1 MNKKSAIV
9 TAGGLVTSF
18 VAGVAAVSFNWGL
31 GRSTTTQA
39 AAAVPKKTVPVKPII
54 KHRTITVH
62 KKSPAPAGAPAQA
75 PRTVFVPPPA
85 AASTTPPV
93 TSTSGSHG
101 AGGDDGHESG
111 DGGGGD
117 D

>member
-9 TAGGLVTSF
+9 TASGLVTSF

-31 GRSTTTQA
+31 GHSTATQA
-39 AAAVPKKTVPVKPII
+39 AAVLPETNPSTKPII
-54 KHRTITVH
+54 KHRTITIH
-62 KKSPAPAGAPAQA
+62 KKSPTSAATSAQA
-75 PRTVFVPPPA
+75 PRTVVMPGAGTSMTSPL
-85 AASTTPPV
+85 TT
-93 TSTSGSHG
+93 TSGSHG
-101 AGGDDGHESG
+101 TGGDDSHESG